1 MRNTEPCGNLN
12 FCLMEEAEIGFP
24 VGDGTWR
31 KGEGEAGLM
40 FGLNGTFQPDS
51 AIMHVFLLGLKKK
64 GRKI

>member
-1 MRNTEPCGNLN
+1 
-12 FCLMEEAEIGFP
+12 MEEAEIGFP